1 MTDIIHDPQQQ
12 AFLCVVDGHEARL
25 RYRLLDQHQVD
36 AYSTFVPGELR
47 GQGLAD
53 QLARAFFDW
62 CKGQDLEIIPSCSY
76 IETWLR
82 RHGG

>member
-25 RYRLLDQHQVD
+25 RYRVLDQHQVD

-53 QLARAFFDW
+53 KLARAFFDW
-62 CKGQDLEIIPSCSY
+62 TQARGLTIIPSCSY

-82 RHGG
+82 RHAG